1 METHA
6 HHLHK
11 APGKNFWHYFFEF
24 FMLFLAVFCGFLV
37 ENFREHKI
45 EKERENVY
53 MQNLYE
59 DLKSDTT
66 IYANYFAESQRFFNK
81 IDSLETMMSNPVRN
95 LQLNKIYYVS
105 RTASLLTFSLFPN
118 ERTFE
123 QMKAAGNLRL
133 ISNRQVADSVSYYY
147 NSLKK
152 IGYQNSVLQNRVTD
166 YMQGMSSVF
175 DAQILFRILKN
186 RTEPP
191 LDVCKLITENPEV
204 INELLCRAQ
213 YFYGARKIQTT
224 YGTESA
230 NSAKNLMELIKKEYH
245 FE

>member
-45 EKERENVY
+45 EKERELVY

-66 IYANYFAESQRFFNK
+66 IYADYFTESQTFFEK
-81 IDSLETMMSNPVRN
+81 IDSLMTMMGNPARD
-95 LQLNKIYYVS
+95 QELNKIYFVS
-105 RTASLLTFSLFPN
+105 RSASLLTFSLFPN

-123 QMKAAGNLRL
+123 QMKAGGNLRL
-133 ISNRQVADSVSYYY
+133 IMNREVADSVSSYY

-152 IGYQNSVLQNRVTD
+152 IGFQNSLLQNRVTD
-166 YMQGMSSVF
+166 YMQAMSKVF
-175 DAQILFRILKN
+175 DAQVMFRILKAG
-186 RTEPP
+186 EAPP
-191 LDVCKLITENPEV
+191 NELCKLITKDKEA
-204 INELLCRAQ
+204 INELLGRSQ
-213 YFYGARKIQTT
+213 YFYGARRVQMNFAMERT
-224 YGTESA
+224 
-230 NSAKNLMELIKKEYH
+230 NRAKTLMELIKKEYQ